1 MLLSLQHPLG
11 RRSLITYSSL
21 LKQLGGIVPSCE
33 SYMTFA
39 MKDFNTENETL
50 KVMAIYMYYH
60 SRRRNV
66 FALYNYSIC
75 PFLPLYVQSH
85 SYVGISRRPMQD
97 KSGNFS
103 AYTAVAVSL
112 VSHLLLVDYHQY

>member
-1 MLLSLQHPLG
+1 
-11 RRSLITYSSL
+11 
-21 LKQLGGIVPSCE
+21 
-33 SYMTFA
+33 MTFA

-66 FALYNYSIC
+66 FALYIAYALFFPCMCRAIVMWALAVDQC
-75 PFLPLYVQSH
+75 KTKVAIF
-85 SYVGISRRPMQD
+85 
-97 KSGNFS
+97 SG
-103 AYTAVAVSL
+103 YTAVAVSL

>member
-21 LKQLGGIVPSCE
+21 LKQLGGIVPPCE

-60 SRRRNV
+60 SRRRNI
-66 FALYNYSIC
+66 FALHIAYALFFPYMCRATVMWALTVDQCKTKVAI
-75 PFLPLYVQSH
+75 F
-85 SYVGISRRPMQD
+85 
-97 KSGNFS
+97 SG
-103 AYTAVAVSL
+103 YTAVAVSL